1 MKTLYYT
8 EDKVRRAIAP
18 HIHKLP
24 AEFHPHNLPRTEDG
38 LIVGGMISEDS
49 NVHESAIILGSTV
62 TASSIKEDALVVG
75 SVIKDSFVGKE
86 AFVESSEIDCSAAF
100 QQANIRESWVYRSTM
115 DHFILVVDSVVKDTL
130 VVGKSSRIYRSFLS
144 DCYLYQARI
153 SDSLAVD
160 ARIGELYRDESRVFD
175 FGRCVMFNHIVTGED
190 DETRHVIGAHGALVT
205 PKTPVR
211 AAEIGEHS
219 FLHFFNKPDGSA
231 VIDTQWTNGDLPLH
245 ATAEAIESLGTLNWG
260 REFVKEQFDK
270 INEATNGLTTE
281 IPSKLIDIKGVDA
294 AINLLDAMEANF
306 K

>member
-8 EDKVRRAIAP
+8 GAQVRKAIAP

-24 AEFHPHNLPRTEDG
+24 AEFHPHKLPRTEDG
-38 LIVGGMISEDS
+38 LIVGGMVDDESTVHDS
-49 NVHESAIILGSTV
+49 AVVIGSTI
-62 TASSIKEDALVVG
+62 TASSIKEDSLVVG
-75 SVIKDSFVGKE
+75 SVIKDSFIGKE
-86 AFVESSEIDCSAAF
+86 AFVESSEIDHSTAF
-100 QQANIRESWVYRSTM
+100 QQVNVRDSWVHRSTI

-130 VVGKSSRIYRSFLS
+130 AIGKSSRIYRSFLN

-160 ARIGELYRDESRVFD
+160 TKLGELYRDESRVFD
-175 FGRCVMFNHIVTGED
+175 FGHCVMFNHVVTGKD

-219 FLHFFNKPDGSA
+219 FLHFFNKLDGSA
-231 VIDTQWTNGDLPLH
+231 VIDTGYTNGDLPLH

-270 INEATNGLTTE
+270 INEATSGLAAE
-281 IPSKLIDIKGVDA
+281 NPGKLIGIKGVDA
-294 AINLLDAMEANF
+294 AINLLNELEASF